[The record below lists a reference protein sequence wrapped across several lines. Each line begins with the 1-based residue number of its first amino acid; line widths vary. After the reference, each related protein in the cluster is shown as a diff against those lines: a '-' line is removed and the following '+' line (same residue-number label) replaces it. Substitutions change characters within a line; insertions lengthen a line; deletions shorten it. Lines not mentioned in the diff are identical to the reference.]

1 MMGKIAC
8 GEALPVTRIL
18 TENENKEDKKK
29 RLTPSFRRV
38 RSDSVSVL
46 EADDSTK
53 SVKSSNLIG
62 FKNVVKR
69 IGGDPM
75 KVHYTLNMARYLS

>member
-1 MMGKIAC
+1 M
-8 GEALPVTRIL
+8 
-18 TENENKEDKKK
+18 
-29 RLTPSFRRV
+29 
-38 RSDSVSVL
+38 L